1 MLYTLDIVMIIVIIL
16 GIALIIYTQMN
27 KMNKKSSNNN
37 SNDNFIVKF
46 KKTFGLK
53 TINEVIE
60 RFEGDIVFN
69 TIDDIIKNMN
79 EYLKYVAPDV
89 DMNEINSLL
98 RENGLDK
105 TAETILNEH
114 KNINSSIFTQK
125 FEVITTIIYFNIYNS
140 FKSNNE
146 EEINQKLRIN
156 FIILIHYSN
165 IVNKI
170 KHPSLEIILA
180 DDFMTNDV
188 MHIYFRTSN
197 NKNIPFSSAIE
208 VKGGNDTCFT
218 ENKLCK
224 TTKNISKYITDNKTN
239 IISYLN
245 DIDKIIKLYFLKFLF
260 DLNNIDNNGNPIS
273 SPITLP
279 IKITDDIST
288 IIQRIFSGN
297 IQVF

>member
-1 MLYTLDIVMIIVIIL
+1 MIIVIIL
-16 GIALIIYTQMN
+16 GVAIIVYI
-27 KMNKKSSNNN
+27 KMNKQSSNNN
-37 SNDNFIVKF
+37 SNDNFVDKF
-46 KKTFGLK
+46 KKAFGLK
-53 TINEVIE
+53 TISDVTE

-114 KNINSSIFTQK
+114 KNINSSIFTQN
-125 FEVITTIIYFNIYNS
+125 FQVINTIIYLNIYNS

-156 FIILIHYSN
+156 LIIIIHYSN

-170 KHPSLEIILA
+170 KQPSLEIILA

-208 VKGGNDTCFT
+208 LNGVDDTCLT

-224 TTKNISKYITDNKTN
+224 TTKNISKYIIDNKTN

-245 DIDKIIKLYFLKFLF
+245 DIDKMIKLFILKFLF

-273 SPITLP
+273 SPIILP
-279 IKITDDIST
+279 IKITDDISIST
-288 IIQRIFSGN
+288 QRFFSNN
-297 IQVF
+297 IQLF